1 MAWVLYTVP
10 STKKTEVETALHD
23 DIVSRQSHKVRDAQ
37 SAGGPA
43 GQLYVLVEGS
53 VEAVDRADSL
63 LKPLGERLPPKEGD
77 ALHARFKDE
86 EDAASA
92 GMGLFFTE

>member
-1 MAWVLYTVP
+1 MAWVLYQVP
-10 STKKTEVETALHD
+10 ATKKGEVEAALRD
-23 DIVSRQSHKVRDAQ
+23 DIVSRQSHKVRDAA

-53 VEAVDRADSL
+53 VEAVDRADVL

-77 ALHARFKDE
+77 VLHAKFKDE